1 MKQAFLTVLAALC
14 TTTAF
19 AQSASQAQRQFEAG
33 NYQQAVEGVTPDSDP
48 ALVFTAAQSYQKL
61 GQNDQAMEAYG
72 FLAARGEGD
81 PWHDIGVSGQQLM
94 NGDAG
99 GATASARQAVA
110 AGGSMAE
117 AHFQLGLALA
127 KSQNWSEAAAEF
139 DQVTT
144 LDAANAYAYYYG
156 GLMHYRANRPDRMA
170 NRFERFLQLAP
181 NAPERPE
188 VTQIMSTI
196 RGR

>member
-1 MKQAFLTVLAALC
+1 
-14 TTTAF
+14 
-19 AQSASQAQRQFEAG
+19 
-33 NYQQAVEGVTPDSDP
+33 
-48 ALVFTAAQSYQKL
+48 
-61 GQNDQAMEAYG
+61 
-72 FLAARGEGD
+72 
-81 PWHDIGVSGQQLM
+81 
-94 NGDAG
+94 
-99 GATASARQAVA
+99 
-110 AGGSMAE
+110 MAE

-139 DQVTT
+139 DKVNE
-144 LDAANAYAYYYG
+144 LDPANAYAYYYG

-170 NRFERFLQLAP
+170 NRFERFLALAP

>member
-1 MKQAFLTVLAALC
+1 MKQAFLTALAALC
-14 TTTAF
+14 ASTAF
-19 AQSASQAQRQFEAG
+19 AQNASQAQRQFEAG

-61 GQNDQAMEAYG
+61 GQNDQALQAYG
-72 FLAARGEGD
+72 FLASRGEGD
-81 PWHDIGVSGQQLM
+81 PWHDIGVSGQQLL
-94 NGDAG
+94 NGDVG
-99 GATASARQAVA
+99 GATASARQAVGS
-110 AGGSMAE
+110 GGGMAE

-139 DQVTT
+139 DKVNE
-144 LDAANAYAYYYG
+144 LDPANAYAYYYG

-170 NRFERFLQLAP
+170 NRFERFLALAP